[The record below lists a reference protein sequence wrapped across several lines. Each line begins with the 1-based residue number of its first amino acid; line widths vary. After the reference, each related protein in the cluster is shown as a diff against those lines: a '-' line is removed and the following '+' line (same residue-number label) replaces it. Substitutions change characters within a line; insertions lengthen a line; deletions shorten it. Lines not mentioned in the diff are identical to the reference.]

1 MIMTATLTDRYIDA
15 VIRTLPERQ
24 RADVAQELGAAI
36 ADQLDARIESGEPA
50 DAAERRV
57 LIDLGDPDRLAAGY
71 ADRPLHLIGP
81 RSYLAWKRL
90 LVLLLWIVPACA
102 AVGVGTAELISGA
115 GVGEL
120 IGAIV
125 PVVISVIVHVCFWVT
140 LVFAVIE
147 RTGHQLLDTT
157 PWTPDSLPDV
167 RVSGARLSDLVGGL
181 VFLAL
186 LAGALVWDLLRGFA
200 FVDGAWIPFL
210 NPALWPGWVVV
221 LVVLILVE
229 VALTTSAFRVGRWT
243 MPLAAMN
250 AALAV
255 VSASVLLWLLGGGML
270 VNPALIDLAIS
281 SGADADLTRVLGA
294 IVAVSIVCVSLWDIV
309 DGFRKARR

>member
-1 MIMTATLTDRYIDA
+1 MTATLTDRYIDA

>member
-1 MIMTATLTDRYIDA
+1 MTATLTDRYIDA

-36 ADQLDARIESGEPA
+36 ADQLDARIESAEPA